1 MAAIL
6 PPGAVVT
13 LTGVCAIGKAPPGY
27 RRAGSL
33 ATQGMVGVQ
42 GKGAVKPLK
51 FR

>member
-6 PPGAVVT
+6 PSIAIGTHTVVHD
-13 LTGVCAIGKAPPGY
+13 IGKAPPGY